1 MPESTPDPSRKRA
14 MRLRRLQRLIALTAI
29 SAALAVFVLPP
40 VARQLIGAA
49 RLKTITEQTLSDALG
64 QRVTITGDV
73 SILFVPWF
81 GLSMGPVAV
90 ADAPEF
96 GDAPMLT
103 ARRVELTIRILPL
116 LRRVVSPGSVRVNDL
131 TLVLRRNTS
140 GRANWDDL
148 TAPRQ
153 TAATDAPGWEVAPEP
168 RDVRLENA
176 TVTYDDAVT
185 GRSLSVT
192 KGNLKTGR
200 NQPFNFSLSF
210 LAAGF
215 MTGGQL
221 ECHAS
226 GLASLNAAT
235 GSLGL
240 DKTVVETI
248 LTVDHPV
255 VPGGA
260 TPLRVASR
268 LIAAYAPTTKT
279 LTVTDLD
286 ARLPEARLTGTAT
299 LSDLPGDAKLATH
312 LELSLDAQGK
322 WRELLGLT
330 PGEPPGSLVAAPAPD
345 AAAPQPAGDSQARF
359 SATEEHV
366 PGKLSLAVDATADAS
381 GIALR
386 EATLSLPGRGRIT
399 AKAGLTFDQGPHLD
413 ATLAATDVDFD
424 ALPRPAGTAS
434 WSWPA
439 PWPGYWP
446 AKGVLDA
453 RIDLRH
459 CRLAGLPMTDAHAT
473 LTGSGGLLRLYP
485 VSIVLPGGMAALD
498 VRIDAG
504 PGGASPETPGSLG
517 IDARAAVTP
526 TPEAGKPA
534 AAPSRLRLL
543 GRLHA
548 EGARGNILLQTPDPA
563 QAAAVVG
570 LAGLVPFAAP
580 LNAQGTVTVTPGI
593 GRAVAKAALTGISA
607 TIDSTALTG
616 QITYDTDA
624 AGTLGFDLAA
634 EDLDLDR
641 LAALSGAS
649 VAKGDTADAI
659 RAEGKLRLGRVSA
672 RGVAAKNV
680 ALGLTVAGGKMT
692 GVLTGGELFGG
703 KLSGKVETTPAG
715 KIDAS
720 LVVAGINAAR
730 LPGVSPNGFSL
741 SGTFTAKAGFAAQK
755 NTKGKLT
762 GISATLET
770 DAAHLALGQG
780 SSRQTLTVP
789 KALLTLTGRDAGAG
803 PDNTFGC
810 DASLAVSQL
819 AGFGLTDVKLTA
831 AGPLLVEGTGKVRL
845 PAPVRIEASALAKPG
860 GSGKA
865 VKLALAG
872 PITPD
877 ASGGFTTGEMHFTA
891 GGVPATVKVWRKGGE
906 SSPVNFSVDTG
917 SLSPRKALADWGVA
931 LPTDL
936 PADRLGKG
944 AFAASGTASGRG
956 LDVKRLSATVD
967 DVTLAGSGTVPDYNP
982 RRGKWDL
989 TVNRLDWDAYF
1000 PHHPASGPPPL
1011 SELRKP
1017 LELDVLRSLALEAK
1031 IRLGWLKKGNVVFG
1045 PTAISADAKGGRF
1058 TYHQDCPHFYGGRFA
1073 ADIRGDAR
1081 DTALKTLV
1089 ELKLESIE
1097 IARFL
1102 WDWAEGDTLGSGS
1115 GTFILAARTS
1125 GANEKELRDNLAGNA
1140 SLQITRGT
1148 LKVREPASKSGARPT
1163 AENIPFDV
1171 FSSSWQARGGVAH
1184 SDDFLIESPRMR
1196 VSGKGNVDLRDE
1208 SINLS
1213 LAATLASGGQVP
1225 ATIIGPL
1232 DNPKLTID
1240 RSKMLGEMV
1249 YRVLQGIVSIP
1260 GKAVT
1265 RILQVR

>member
-1 MPESTPDPSRKRA
+1 
-14 MRLRRLQRLIALTAI
+14 MRLRRLRRLIALAAI
-29 SAALAVFVLPP
+29 SATLAVFVLPLA
-40 VARQLIGAA
+40 ARELIGAA
-49 RLKTITEQTLSDALG
+49 RLKAITEQTLSDALG
-64 QRVTITGDV
+64 RRVTITGDV

-90 ADAPEF
+90 ADAPGF

-103 ARRVELTIRILPL
+103 ARRVELTIRVLPL
-116 LRRVVSPGSVRVNDL
+116 LRRVVSPGSVRVRDL
-131 TLVLRRNTS
+131 TLALRRDTS

-148 TAPRQ
+148 TAPQQ
-153 TAATDAPGWEVAPEP
+153 TAAAEAPGWEVAPEP

-185 GRSLSVT
+185 GRTLSVT
-192 KGNLKTGR
+192 KANLKTGR
-200 NQPFNFSLSF
+200 SQPFDFSISF
-210 LAAGF
+210 LAKGF
-215 MTGGQL
+215 MAGGQL

-226 GLASLNAAT
+226 GQAGLNAAT
-235 GSLGL
+235 GELRLG
-240 DKTVVETI
+240 KTLVETI
-248 LTVDHPV
+248 LTVDHPL

-260 TPLRVASR
+260 TPVRVASR
-268 LIAAYAPTTKT
+268 LTATYAPETGT
-279 LTVTDLD
+279 LAVTDLD
-286 ARLPEARLTGTAT
+286 ARLPEAILTGSAT
-299 LSDLPGDAKLATH
+299 LSALPGDAKLATR
-312 LELSLDAQGK
+312 LNLTLDAQGK
-322 WRELLGLT
+322 WREILGLT
-330 PGEPPGSLVAAPAPD
+330 SGEPPGSLVAAPAPD
-345 AAAPQPAGDSQARF
+345 AAAPRPAGDSQAIF
-359 SATEEHV
+359 SAPEKHV
-366 PGKLSLAVDATADAS
+366 PGKLSLAIDATADAS

-386 EATLSLPGRGRIT
+386 EATLSLPGKGRIT
-399 AKAGLTFDQGPHLD
+399 AKAGLTFDQGPRLD

-459 CRLAGLPMTDAHAT
+459 CRMAGLAMNDAHAT
-473 LTGSGGLLRLYP
+473 LTGGEGLLRLYP
-485 VSIVLPGGMAALD
+485 VSIALPGGVAALD

-504 PGGASPETPGSLG
+504 PDGASPETPGSLG
-517 IDARAAVTP
+517 LDARAAVTP
-526 TPEAGKPA
+526 TPVAGQPA
-534 AAPSRLRLL
+534 GPPSRLRLL

-548 EGARGNILLQTPDPA
+548 EGARGNIMLQTPDPVR
-563 QAAAVVG
+563 AAAVVG
-570 LAGLVPFAAP
+570 LAGLVPFSAP
-580 LNAQGTVTVTPGI
+580 LDAKGTVTITPGV

-607 TIDSTALTG
+607 TIDSTGLTG
-616 QITYDTDA
+616 QITYNTDA
-624 AGTLGFDLAA
+624 GGSLGFDLAA
-634 EDLDLDR
+634 EALDLDR
-641 LAALSGAS
+641 FAALSGAAS
-649 VAKGDTADAI
+649 SEAEGAGDM
-659 RAEGKLRLGRVSA
+659 RAEGRLRLGRVSA
-672 RGVAAKNV
+672 RGIEAKNV
-680 ALGLTVAGGKMT
+680 ALGLTVAAGKIS

-730 LPGVSPNGFSL
+730 LPGVSPTSLAL
-741 SGTFTAKAGFAAQK
+741 SGTFTAKAGFEAQK

-762 GISATLET
+762 GLTASIET
-770 DAAHLALGQG
+770 DAARLALGTG
-780 SSRQTLTVP
+780 SNRQTLAVP
-789 KALLTLTGRDAGAG
+789 KAKLTLTGRDGASG
-803 PDNTFGC
+803 PDTAIAC
-810 DASLAVSQL
+810 DASLAVSQA
-819 AGFGLTDVKLTA
+819 AGFGLSDIKLSAT
-831 AGPLLVEGTGKVRL
+831 GPLSVDNAGKVRL
-845 PAPVRIEASALAKPG
+845 SAPVKIEASALAKHG
-860 GSGKA
+860 VSGKA

-877 ASGGFTTGEMHFTA
+877 AGGGFSTGEVRLTA

-906 SSPVNFSVDTG
+906 AAPVNFSVETG
-917 SLSPRKALADWGVA
+917 ALSPRKALADWGVA
-931 LPTDL
+931 LPADL
-936 PADRLGKG
+936 PGDRLAKG
-944 AFAASGTASGRG
+944 SFAASGTASGHG
-956 LDVKRLSATVD
+956 LDIKRLSLVVD
-967 DVTLAGSGTVPDYNP
+967 DVTMAGSGTMPEYNP

-989 TVNRLDWDAYF
+989 TVDRLDWDAYF
-1000 PHHPASGPPPL
+1000 PRQATSGPPPL
-1011 SELRKP
+1011 AERRKP

-1031 IRLGWLKKGNVVFG
+1031 IRLGWFKKGNVTFG
-1045 PTAISADAKGGRF
+1045 ATTITADARGGRF
-1058 TYHQDCPHFYGGRFA
+1058 TYHQDSPRFYGGRFA

-1115 GTFILAARTS
+1115 ATFILAARTS
-1125 GANEKELRDNLAGNA
+1125 GINEMELRDNLAGNA

-1148 LKVREPASKSGARPT
+1148 LKVREPASKSGVRP
-1163 AENIPFDV
+1163 EPERIPFSV

-1213 LAATLASGGQVP
+1213 VTAALTSGGQVP

-1265 RILQVR
+1265 RILQIR